1 MFEQIMAM
9 KQELLLIIVFAV
21 IAFMSIVAFILYGV
35 DKRKAKR
42 EAWRIPEA
50 VLLGWGFFG
59 GACGALCRFLLGGVK
74 AKMRSVGTRQRDE
87 IAYCGHQKR
96 KLCDELGTLL
106 RKGGD
111 ERQELALAFTGKAGI
126 DHGGGLCTVYAHLD
140 SIAVVQGQLVSNGQQ
155 IGRVGNSGYSKGPH
169 LHFEV
174 IKNGVRVNPNKYL
187 QP

>member
-59 GACGALCRFLLGGVK
+59 GACGALCAMKFFRHKTKHWYFWAVNILGLILHIAAIAAILVLL
-74 AKMRSVGTRQRDE
+74 
-87 IAYCGHQKR
+87 
-96 KLCDELGTLL
+96 
-106 RKGGD
+106 
-111 ERQELALAFTGKAGI
+111 
-126 DHGGGLCTVYAHLD
+126 
-140 SIAVVQGQLVSNGQQ
+140 
-155 IGRVGNSGYSKGPH
+155 
-169 LHFEV
+169 
-174 IKNGVRVNPNKYL
+174 
-187 QP
+187 

>member
-59 GACGALCRFLLGGVK
+59 GACGALCAMKFFRHKTKHWYFWAVNILGLILHIAAIVAILVLL
-74 AKMRSVGTRQRDE
+74 
-87 IAYCGHQKR
+87 
-96 KLCDELGTLL
+96 
-106 RKGGD
+106 
-111 ERQELALAFTGKAGI
+111 
-126 DHGGGLCTVYAHLD
+126 
-140 SIAVVQGQLVSNGQQ
+140 
-155 IGRVGNSGYSKGPH
+155 
-169 LHFEV
+169 
-174 IKNGVRVNPNKYL
+174 
-187 QP
+187 